1 MDLQRVVKFQA
12 ITLAVILG
20 CVGVHRFYL
29 NTSYRWLM
37 LILGLS
43 GFFLGIPL
51 VITYIW
57 SLIDIVRMASTDDV
71 EKLFPPEEKGEE

>member
-29 NTSYRWLM
+29 GKIGTGLLY
-37 LILGLS
+37 LITAGLF
-43 GFFLGIPL
+43 GFGIIYDL
-51 VITYIW
+51 CVLNEQVDGQNRQET
-57 SLIDIVRMASTDDV
+57 
-71 EKLFPPEEKGEE
+71 

>member
-1 MDLQRVVKFQA
+1 MDLQRVIKFQA

-20 CVGVHRFYL
+20 CVGVHRFFL
-29 NTSYRWLM
+29 NTSHRWLM

-43 GFFLGIPL
+43 GFILAFPL

-57 SLIDIVRMASTDDV
+57 SIVDIIRMASSDDV
-71 EKLFPPEEKGEE
+71 EKLFPPDIKGE